1 MNAFTVAGIG
11 ELLWDVLED
20 TEKLGGAPINFA
32 YHAGALGANTLAIS
46 TVGNDLRGKTALV
59 ELRRRGV
66 CCDHITVSRDR
77 VTGYVEAKI
86 DAAGVASYQ
95 FPDNVAWDAIYLAE
109 ETLAL
114 APHLDAVCFGSLAQ
128 RSASSRRAIREFLQL
143 IGSTTLKV
151 FDLNLRQQFHTPE
164 IIRSSMAIAD
174 VLKLNDDELRLIA
187 KMEKLQGKS
196 SAILMALV
204 RSYDLQLAV
213 LTRGNTGSL
222 LVSRSQVSEHKGY
235 STTIADTI
243 GAGDAFTAATVLG
256 LLGGMDLDA
265 INDHAN
271 RVAAY
276 VCSQK
281 GAMPPLPESLR
292 LY

>member
-1 MNAFTVAGIG
+1 MNSFTIAGIG

-20 TEKLGGAPINFA
+20 SEELGGAPINFA
-32 YHAGALGANTLAIS
+32 YHAGALGAKALAIS
-46 TVGNDLRGKTALV
+46 TVGDDLRGKNALA
-59 ELRRRGV
+59 ELQRRGV
-66 CCDHITVSRDR
+66 CCDHITVLRDR

-95 FPDNVAWDAIYLAE
+95 FPDNVAWDAMYLAE

-128 RSASSRRAIREFLQL
+128 RSATSRRAIREFLQL
-143 IGSTTLKV
+143 TGSTALKV

-164 IIRSSMAIAD
+164 IIRGSMAIAD

-187 KMEKLQGKS
+187 EMEKLRGDS
-196 SAILMALV
+196 GAILQALAE
-204 RSYDLQLAV
+204 SYDLRLAV
-213 LTRGNTGSL
+213 LTRGDAGSL
-222 LVSRSQVSEHKGY
+222 LVSQSQISDHKGF
-235 STTIADTI
+235 STTIVDTI
-243 GAGDAFTAATVLG
+243 GAGDSFTAATVLG

-281 GAMPPLPESLR
+281 GAMPPPPESLR